1 MAVNVLR
8 HCEYTIMAHPVP
20 DEPLTDEPL
29 FRCRRDFFGKV
40 LGRSEIL
47 RIFAVHCPKKPRS
60 SRLPKIDAIGRR
72 KGGRHIGYGIRY
84 A

>member
-8 HCEYTIMAHPVP
+8 HCGYTIMAHPVP
-20 DEPLTDEPL
+20 DEPL

-40 LGRSEIL
+40 LGGSEIL
-47 RIFAVHCPKKPRS
+47 RTFAVHCPKKPRS